1 MTRRPR
7 NGPSLVNNLLL
18 LGLILA
24 LGAAPG
30 GNDAQAGGL
39 DGAWCSPDGQ
49 RLALQGDRVI
59 TPSGREVAGSYLKD
73 AFRFRMPQGEWAAG
87 AEIWLEP
94 KGPDAA
100 RVSRL
105 RDTQSGPPPHDL
117 WRRCDAI
124 SFMKTPAYSSTS

>member
-1 MTRRPR
+1 MTRKCHR
-7 NGPSLVNNLLL
+7 SLPLLCLLL
-18 LGLILA
+18 A
-24 LGAAPG
+24 FGAAPG
-30 GNDAQAGGL
+30 GDARAGGL
-39 DGAWCSPDGQ
+39 DGAWCSPDGR
-49 RLALQGDRVI
+49 RLTLQGDRVI
-59 TPSGREVAGSYLKD
+59 TPNGRDVAGSYLSD

-105 RDTQSGPPPHDL
+105 RDNHSGPPPHDL

-124 SFMKTPAYSSTS
+124 SFMKTRAYTEFV